1 MTNAGAIQFKRYSE
15 THICLPQC
23 FILNQ
28 LMSFVSAHFPMIF
41 CCTLFGCRVTSVA
54 KLLEKTDWSYF
65 VSFLVL
71 FFVLDQR
78 SAEIKSKILHDIMM
92 C

>member
-1 MTNAGAIQFKRYSE
+1 MTNAGAIQFERYSE
-15 THICLPQC
+15 THICLPHC

-28 LMSFVSAHFPMIF
+28 LMSFGSAHVPMIF
-41 CCTLFGCRVTSVA
+41 CCRVTSVA

-78 SAEIKSKILHDIMM
+78 SAETRTKILHNIMM